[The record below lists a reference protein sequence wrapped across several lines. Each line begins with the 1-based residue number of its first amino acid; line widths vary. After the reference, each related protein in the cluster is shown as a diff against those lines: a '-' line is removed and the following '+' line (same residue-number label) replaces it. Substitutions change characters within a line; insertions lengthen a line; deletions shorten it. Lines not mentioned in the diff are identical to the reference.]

1 MEVILLEKISKLGE
15 MGQEIKVKAGF
26 GRNYLNPQ
34 GKALAAT
41 RTNRA
46 LFETRRLALQAQAEE
61 RLEQARARALLL
73 ENVLLTM
80 TANVGEEGKLFGS
93 ITAQDVVQALEAL
106 GHAVE
111 RHEIRFVEGP
121 IRQCGDH
128 VVDVSLLGDEVVTRI
143 RVSVTGVS

>member
-15 MGQEIKVKAGF
+15 MGQEVKVKAGF
-26 GRNYLNPQ
+26 GRNYLIPQ

-46 LFETRRLALQAQAEE
+46 VFETRRLALQAQAEE
-61 RLEQARARALLL
+61 RLAAARARALAL
-73 ENVLLTM
+73 EDVLVSIA
-80 TANVGEEGKLFGS
+80 ANVGEEGKLFGS
-93 ITAQDVVQALEAL
+93 ITQQDVVLALQTL
-106 GHAVE
+106 GHTVD

-128 VVDVSLLGDEVVTRI
+128 VVDVSLFGDEVVAKI
-143 RVSVTGVS
+143 RVSVTSSS